1 MSKVK
6 INIFYF
12 IEIIIIYAY
21 IYIYLYILN
30 YRYAEFKIFEKKIY
44 TITIINNFTICE
56 ILYQPY
62 YYYNK

>member
-1 MSKVK
+1 MH
-6 INIFYF
+6 
-12 IEIIIIYAY
+12 
-21 IYIYLYILN
+21 IYLYILN